1 MLLLS
6 LSFSLV
12 LIKIPESF
20 SPSLSVSRSFFH
32 SLSLSVFAVFFFF
45 LLFFLFFFSLCTQCH
60 TVIKRSMLQ
69 LLKRSLTIES
79 TLAIYDIF
87 IQVICTKWKIHV
99 SACRLPRDEHEFA
112 YMQRTPM
119 VKLVRENLLPFSFL
133 FFLFFQG
140 KFRSFGKTMYLKTI
154 S

>member
-6 LSFSLV
+6 LSLSLV

-45 LLFFLFFFSLCTQCH
+45 LLFFLFFFFSLCTQCH

-112 YMQRTPM
+112 YMQFAHQWLSSFERI
-119 VKLVRENLLPFSFL
+119 FFHFL
-133 FFLFFQG
+133 FF
-140 KFRSFGKTMYLKTI
+140 SFYFSRESFEALEKLCT
-154 S
+154 